1 MRLLYS
7 LLCSLLFLSSTTQAK
22 VLNIVAGL
30 NKPPYVFEQEGEF
43 VGFEIELVKQV
54 VAKMGYDTKFH
65 LVPFARSVKL
75 LDKEGVDA
83 VMTIS
88 PKLKSSANALSKPYI
103 SYQNVAISLSDNKLN
118 IDTISDIGKHSIASF
133 QMASKVLGKP
143 FYLASTISPYYTE
156 LSEQSRQLV
165 MLKQRKVEVLVMDVN
180 IFNYFSGD
188 AYPDVDVHKVF
199 PISIY
204 AMAFKDPDL
213 VGRFDAEMTKFLA
226 SPAYKSLA
234 QKYDMKHIL
243 STLN

>member
-1 MRLLYS
+1 MK
-7 LLCSLLFLSSTTQAK
+7 LLCSLLCALMFLSYAAQAK

-30 NKPPYVFEQEGEF
+30 NKPPYVFEQDGEF
-43 VGFEIELVKQV
+43 VGFEIELVKLV
-54 VAKMGYDTKFH
+54 MANMGYETKFH
-65 LVPFARSVKL
+65 LVPFARSIKL

-103 SYQNVAISLSDNKLN
+103 SYQNVAISLRKNKLKLN
-118 IDTISDIGKHSIASF
+118 TISDLGKHSMASF

-143 FYLASTISPYYTE
+143 FYLASTVSPYYTE

-165 MLKQRKVEVLVMDVN
+165 MLKQNKVDIVVMDIN
-180 IFNYFSGD
+180 IFNYFSEG
-188 AYPDVDVHKVF
+188 AYPQVDVHEVF
-199 PISIY
+199 PISPY
-204 AMAFKDPDL
+204 TMAFKDTDL
-213 VGRFDAEMTKFLA
+213 VGRFDAEMAKFLA

-243 STLN
+243 SKLN